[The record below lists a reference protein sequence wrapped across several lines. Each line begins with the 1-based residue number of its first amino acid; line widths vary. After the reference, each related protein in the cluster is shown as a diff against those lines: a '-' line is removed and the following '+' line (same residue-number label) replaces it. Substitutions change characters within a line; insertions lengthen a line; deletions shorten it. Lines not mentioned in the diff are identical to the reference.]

1 MSKTVEM
8 FHFSESINGLPINV
22 NNEAKDIHLTPS
34 GVLDEIWAWVSTAS
48 SSPTTVTVKVAN
60 VNLEFTVNSANSPV
74 LVVPGVTSSEYIVS
88 SVPTHVLSLSTT
100 GNVVIKGY
108 INRIL

>member
-60 VNLEFTVNSANSPV
+60 VNLEFTVNSAN
-74 LVVPGVTSSEYIVS
+74 
-88 SVPTHVLSLSTT
+88 
-100 GNVVIKGY
+100 
-108 INRIL
+108 